1 MAKQLKKIFAAGT
14 DEVVQDFT
22 INSWHVSQS
31 VDALTAAEAYD
42 ISISG
47 SLNVTGSV
55 NIKELDTDAAL
66 TNFVVIDTSTGTLK
80 KRTGGSAGTNG
91 SSGTSGS
98 SGSSGTSGSSGSSGT
113 SGTSVVGPTGN
124 SGSSGSSGTS
134 GTSAGGITGLDT
146 QVLYFDG
153 DDNPA
158 GDSEL
163 TWDDVNK
170 TLRISSADNGT
181 SGKSNLILTND
192 VANPTLSTINLG
204 NIVGKMPDDA
214 TGIEHA
220 KIQFEPDNA
229 DWVYASGEWKIAP
242 SAITFWT
249 NTTNVSTLKMKI
261 GYNGQIQLAKYGNSG
276 NFVSS
281 SPTYNLGVDTTG
293 NIVEV
298 STNYSGSNYQ
308 VNTVDRIDYNSYTNE
323 DLTGAA
329 SYQFVVD
336 GTVGFN
342 TAVPDTNKILIQTTT
357 KSSSTRIKINIGS
370 FTEEMNI
377 MTPVSQSRLLIGN
390 TNAGPGNDWAVYEV
404 TQVSL
409 LNDATK
415 GDYLDLYLEYI
426 SEVGGTTFTAGTGLE
441 VLQFRP
447 TNTTSTTTIYPISN
461 YYTRITFGNLSDDAI
476 DTLFGFWLDENFRTN
491 TLKTGD
497 ELIVEAK
504 WFSDGVFGESGGT
517 INFIAFA
524 TQDGSTLRRRFLSR
538 DNGNGSEVFQVGN
551 STDANY
557 GKTQIFK
564 FQYWERSSTEY
575 GLIPLSAYDSYQQP
589 SVLN

>member
-134 GTSAGGITGLDT
+134 GTSAGDITGLDT

-249 NTTNVSTLKMKI
+249 NTTNFSTLKMKI
-261 GYNGQIQLAKYGNSG
+261 GYNGQIQLAEYGNSG

-390 TNAGPGNDWAVYEV
+390 TNAGVGNDWAVYEV

-447 TNTTSTTTIYPISN
+447 TNTTSTTTIYPISD

-476 DTLFGFWLDENFRTN
+476 DTLFGFWLDEGFRAN

-517 INFIAFA
+517 INFITFA